1 MKKQSCYLIV
11 LLFLFSCKDP
21 VVVEEFQPSASVKTD
36 LNYPI
41 GNGTS
46 GDKTIGLVGYGY
58 DATGFCDTISVR
70 AKVLES
76 LPSGDLSI
84 GKPSTTFPTLVSGGD
99 FTQFLANINNP
110 NFVNE
115 YGASLAPHLKSLLK
129 LATKSDSIDTRS
141 AYVYFAIT
149 YYNSHNGYF
158 YSADAKNYLRSEF
171 KNDILNLTPNALV
184 AKYGTHVLT
193 NVFGGTKFEVLFRF
207 KSDNYFD
214 EDLAKRYFQA
224 RMKEYIGGI
233 PMYIETGIGQVTKK
247 IKTDEQFIFNSIG
260 SSKKLCGVITSTD
273 SNPDSIIVDINQV
286 FKTGNYKPQFIAI
299 GENGII
305 PVYEFISDET
315 KKQEVKTY
323 IEKYMSS
330 NTNK

>member
-1 MKKQSCYLIV
+1 MKKQCC
-11 LLFLFSCKDP
+11 LLFLLSFLVSCKD
-21 VVVEEFQPSASVKTD
+21 QPITQEYQPLPSSITD
-36 LNYPI
+36 LIYPI
-41 GNGTS
+41 GIGSS

-76 LPSGDLSI
+76 LPNGDLSI
-84 GKPSTTFPTLVSGGD
+84 GKPSTTFPTLISGSD

-115 YGASLAPHLKSLLK
+115 YGASLASHIKSLLK
-129 LATKSDSIDTRS
+129 LATKSDSIDARS
-141 AYVYFAIT
+141 AYVYYAIT

-158 YSADAKNYLRSEF
+158 YGANTKNYLTSDF
-171 KNDILNLTPNALV
+171 KNDVLAFTANALV
-184 AKYGTHVLT
+184 AKYGTHVLA
-193 NVFGGTKFEVLFRF
+193 NVFEGTKFEVLYRF
-207 KSDNYFD
+207 KSDDYYN
-214 EDLAKRYFQA
+214 EDMAKKYFQA

-233 PMYIETGIGQVTKK
+233 PMYIETGIGQVTTK

-273 SNPDSIIVDINQV
+273 SNPDSITLDINQV

-299 GENGII
+299 GQNGII
-305 PVYEFISDET
+305 PIYELISDET
-315 KKQEVKTY
+315 RKLEVKTY

-330 NTNK
+330 NTMK